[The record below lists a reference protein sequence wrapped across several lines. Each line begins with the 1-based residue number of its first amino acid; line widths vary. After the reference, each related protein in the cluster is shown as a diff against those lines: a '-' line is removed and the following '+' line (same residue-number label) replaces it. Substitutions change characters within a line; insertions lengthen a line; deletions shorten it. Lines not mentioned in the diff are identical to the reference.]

1 MEDLKRWEYFCD
13 SSYYDKWAVRDK
25 ADRSFHSA
33 IHVGT
38 KEEAEFLANSLNELL
53 TLQDRYNEMEKVLEE
68 YAPMALLK
76 LKLEKQNLNVE
87 YELYTAQRKCGDT
100 SDMDEEWEYVDF
112 NRGDY
117 IEQTLYRRKALTELK
132 AKEA

>member
-53 TLQDRYNEMEKVLEE
+53 TLQDRYNAQEKKLEDYKGDVAFIKRWVQRVYDKETSLEE
-68 YAPMALLK
+68 FYGVLRYHTPLK
-76 LKLEKQNLNVE
+76 PVE
-87 YELYTAQRKCGDT
+87 
-100 SDMDEEWEYVDF
+100 
-112 NRGDY
+112 
-117 IEQTLYRRKALTELK
+117 ALTQLK